1 MGFMNRETTVEVPYS
16 EQDCYNAMLQAL
28 EGIKTAKI
36 RSANETTKTI
46 QASLKATFTSL
57 SWGDDAIVQISSG
70 ANNQTKVSISSAAKA
85 PSALAGVQQE
95 KNISKIL
102 EAFTDALKQ
111 FAPVPQST
119 EGCAQPSSADEILKY
134 KQLLDAG
141 AITQEEYDAKKKQ
154 LLGL

>member
-1 MGFMNRETTVEVPYS
+1 M
-16 EQDCYNAMLQAL
+16 
-28 EGIKTAKI
+28 
-36 RSANETTKTI
+36 
-46 QASLKATFTSL
+46 

-70 ANNQTKVSISSAAKA
+70 TNNQAKVSVSSAAKA

-111 FAPVPQST
+111 YTPVASAA
-119 EGCAQPSSADEILKY
+119 ESCAQSSSADEILKY